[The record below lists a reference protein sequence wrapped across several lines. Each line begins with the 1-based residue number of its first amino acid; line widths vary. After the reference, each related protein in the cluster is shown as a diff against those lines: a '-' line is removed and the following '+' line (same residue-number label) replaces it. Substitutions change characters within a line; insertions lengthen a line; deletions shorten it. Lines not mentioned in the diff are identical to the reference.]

1 MGPASGWKPYLP
13 MRSARTRSSWRSS
26 CGGRTT
32 SGASPRRS
40 WLRGCRGGGKAPRND
55 RPLKG
60 FGAWSPPKAG
70 RRLAQPRLPGLR
82 SSTQPVRRAR
92 PAETEVD
99 VASPFVHARFE
110 PRLYERVLQAAA
122 AQGVTVSGF
131 VREAVEAKL
140 DDASRLASERAKLL
154 AEARSF
160 LQDPDGGRE
169 AHHLVSCYVA
179 AVEAQAGRL
188 SAFEARG
195 RARALAEI
203 AGGALEPL
211 DGQELTFAEFRPD
224 GPPVALEL
232 AATPRRRGFLR
243 AALAAER
250 ARALLEAAPEP
261 SPLPSAAG
269 LLGEARTKELFNEA
283 LGWPGMRPV
292 FCASHGMTPCAPSSD
307 GARCY
312 LGCSL
317 RSPEVA

>member
-60 FGAWSPPKAG
+60 YAAGSMRRSPPKAG

-131 VREAVEAKL
+131 VREAVEAQL
-140 DDASRLASERAKLL
+140 
-154 AEARSF
+154 
-160 LQDPDGGRE
+160 
-169 AHHLVSCYVA
+169 
-179 AVEAQAGRL
+179 GRL

>member
-1 MGPASGWKPYLP
+1 MGPALGWKPYLP

-32 SGASPRRS
+32 SGASPRGS

-60 FGAWSPPKAG
+60 YAAGSMRRSPPKAG
-70 RRLAQPRLPGLR
+70 
-82 SSTQPVRRAR
+82 RRAR

-169 AHHLVSCYVA
+169 AHHLVSRYVA

-188 SAFEARG
+188 SAFEA
-195 RARALAEI
+195 
-203 AGGALEPL
+203 
-211 DGQELTFAEFRPD
+211 
-224 GPPVALEL
+224 
-232 AATPRRRGFLR
+232 
-243 AALAAER
+243 
-250 ARALLEAAPEP
+250 
-261 SPLPSAAG
+261 
-269 LLGEARTKELFNEA
+269 
-283 LGWPGMRPV
+283 
-292 FCASHGMTPCAPSSD
+292 
-307 GARCY
+307 
-312 LGCSL
+312 
-317 RSPEVA
+317 